1 MSDWVINTN
10 RYPDT
15 RQIVILA
22 MQKYTSSFFY
32 LFYQLYRGHNYEKG
46 TEARI
51 GPPVV
56 LINGFEWTSVLV
68 NYEGML

>member
-1 MSDWVINTN
+1 MSDRAINTN

-22 MQKYTSSFFY
+22 VQKYTSSFFY
-32 LFYQLYRGHNYEKG
+32 LSYQLYRRHNYGKG

-56 LINGFEWTSVLV
+56 LIHGFEWTSVLASFS
-68 NYEGML
+68 EL